1 MTRILIGATAAVLA
15 AAVALLGG
23 ALRGPEGAAAELP
36 AIRQE
41 VGLGLRADGG
51 GTVEALQARLRAEP
65 DDADT
70 LALLGF
76 AYQQRARETGD
87 AAWLGRSEQALLR
100 ARALAPGHPV
110 AASGLGSLALSRH
123 RFRDALSFGRAAQA
137 AEPGSARHAGVVVD
151 ALVEL
156 GRYHA
161 AFAELDR
168 LAARKPGLTAYARV
182 AYARELLG
190 RPGDALEA
198 MLLARD
204 AAGAS
209 AESRAWAE
217 VEIGKLHFA
226 AGRPA
231 AAASRYRAALALF
244 PGYPS
249 ALDAL
254 ARAEAARGRPER
266 AVALQRRA
274 VAASPQFA
282 YVAQLADLLR
292 LAGRPAEAAREER
305 TLAAIER
312 LGAAGGVRSELEV
325 ARRHADRGLDS
336 AGTIALA
343 RAARAARPS
352 IHGDDTLA
360 WALARAGRCGEAE
373 EWSRRA
379 LRLGTKDAELLFH
392 RAYIERCLGRHD
404 ASRRFLARA
413 LGLNPHFSLI
423 WSETA
428 LRWAS

>member
-1 MTRILIGATAAVLA
+1 MKRILIGATAAVLA

-23 ALRGPEGAAAELP
+23 ALREPAGAAAELP

-51 GTVEALQARLRAEP
+51 GAVEALQARLRAEP

-70 LALLGF
+70 LALLGL
-76 AYQQRARETGD
+76 AYQQKARETGD
-87 AAWLGRSEQALLR
+87 AAWLGRSQRALLR
-100 ARALAPGHPV
+100 ARALAPGHPI

-123 RFRDALSFGRAAQA
+123 RFRDALAFGRAAQA

-156 GRYHA
+156 GRYRV

-168 LAARKPGLTAYARV
+168 LAAHKPGLTAYARV

-190 RPGDALEA
+190 RPQDALEA

-204 AAGAS
+204 AAGGS

-217 VEIGKLHFA
+217 VEVGKLHFGLGRARKA
-226 AGRPA
+226 AT
-231 AAASRYRAALALF
+231 RYRAALALF

-254 ARAEAARGRPER
+254 ARAEAALGRLEL

-274 VAASPQFA
+274 VAASPQFT

-292 LAGRPAEAAREER
+292 LANRRADAARQER
-305 TLAAIER
+305 TLSVIER
-312 LGAAGGVRSELEV
+312 LGAAGGIRSELEV
-325 ARRHADRGLDS
+325 ARRHADRGLDP
-336 AGTIALA
+336 AGTVALA

-352 IHGDDTLA
+352 ILGDDTLA
-360 WALARAGRCGEAE
+360 WALARAGRCGAAAT
-373 EWSRRA
+373 WSRRA

-392 RAYIERCLGRHD
+392 RAYIERCLGRHET
-404 ASRRFLARA
+404 ARRLLARV
-413 LGLNPHFSLI
+413 LGLNPHFSLR

-428 LRWAS
+428 RRWAS